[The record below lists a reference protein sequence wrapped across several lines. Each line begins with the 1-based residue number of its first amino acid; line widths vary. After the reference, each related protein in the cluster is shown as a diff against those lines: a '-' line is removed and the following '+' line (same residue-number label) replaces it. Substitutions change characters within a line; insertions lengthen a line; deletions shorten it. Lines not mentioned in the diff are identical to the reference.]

1 MDDHRNAAIQHIGIV
16 AGTAEGAALCYRTIC
31 REAGKLL
38 GPHVHPEVTMHTFPL
53 HLYLD
58 AIQQDD
64 WRTVAML
71 MSQSAEKL
79 AFAGA
84 DFIICPNNTLHQAFD
99 LTNSPIPWLH
109 IADVAAT
116 ESARRGFHRV
126 GLLGTRIVMEGSLYP
141 RRLGRLGIDYAIPDE
156 HERARLQD
164 MILNELVAGE
174 IRKESRSYVSVLVE
188 RLYKRGCDAV
198 ILACT
203 ELPLLITSDESVVPL
218 LDSTGL
224 LAKAALTRAFA
235 ERDNPTAKTVLYG
248 HA

>member
-64 WRTVAML
+64 WRTVAAL
-71 MSQSAEKL
+71 ISRSTDKL
-79 AFAGA
+79 ALAGA

-99 LTNSPIPWLH
+99 LIDSPIPWLH
-109 IADVAAT
+109 LVDVVASET
-116 ESARRGFHRV
+116 ARRGFHRV
-126 GLLGTRIVMEGSLYP
+126 GLLGTRVVMEGFLYP
-141 RRLGRLGIDYAIPDE
+141 RQLGHLGIDHAILDE

-164 MILNELVAGE
+164 VILNELVAGE
-174 IRKESRSYVSVLVE
+174 IRKESRSYVSVVVE

-198 ILACT
+198 ILACS
-203 ELPLLITSDESVVPL
+203 ELPLLIGPEGSVLPL
-218 LDSTGL
+218 LDSTRL
-224 LAKAALTRAFA
+224 LAKAALRRAFA
-235 ERDNPTAKTVLYG
+235 GRDSPATKAVLYG